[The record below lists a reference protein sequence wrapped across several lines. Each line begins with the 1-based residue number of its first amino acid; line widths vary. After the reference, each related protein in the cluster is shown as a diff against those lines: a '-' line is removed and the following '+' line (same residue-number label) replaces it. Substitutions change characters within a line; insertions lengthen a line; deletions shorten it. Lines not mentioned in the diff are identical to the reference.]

1 MCLSIQPCQ
10 HRSAIVGIHSNERL
24 YYPFSV
30 SVNKCGRSC
39 NINDD
44 PYALICVPYKV
55 KTMNVKVFNLKFGV
69 NETRV

>member
-30 SVNKCGRSC
+30 SVN

-44 PYALICVPYKV
+44 PYALMCVPYKV
-55 KTMNVKVFNLKFGV
+55 KNMNVKVFNLKFGV

>member
-24 YYPFSV
+24 CYPFSV

-44 PYALICVPYKV
+44 PYAVICVPYKV
-55 KTMNVKVFNLKFGV
+55 KI
-69 NETRV
+69 